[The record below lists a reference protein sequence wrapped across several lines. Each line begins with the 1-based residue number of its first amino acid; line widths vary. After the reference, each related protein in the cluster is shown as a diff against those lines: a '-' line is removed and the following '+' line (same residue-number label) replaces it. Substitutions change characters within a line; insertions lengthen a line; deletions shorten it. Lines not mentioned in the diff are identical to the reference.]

1 MEDSYMTA
9 DTAKGVWILIEQENG
24 KLQDGSLELVG
35 EGRKVA
41 DKLNEEVTAVVPGD
55 IAEEQVG
62 LLAQHGAEW
71 VLCLEHPALNPYSV
85 EVYSQVLSDVIE
97 ERAPS
102 VVLAM
107 GSINGTDLA
116 CRVAAQLGTGL
127 VTSCDRVDV
136 DTEGNLVQVKPI
148 YGAKAAATCIC
159 PADRPQV
166 ATVNFDALELKTPD
180 TGRTAEVEKYKP
192 DVKPEKPSIQNVG
205 FIKGDPKAIDLTEA
219 DIVVAG
225 GMGFSSQENFRL
237 VDELADVIGGSVGA
251 TRRVVDEEWITLSRQ
266 IGLTG
271 KTVRPKLFIACGISG
286 AIQHTMGMKD
296 SKLIVAINTDRNALI
311 FKIAD
316 VSVVGD
322 VMQVVPELTGQ
333 LREAMVQ
340 NSKSS
345 ADDIPDAAS
354 DSKS

>member
-1 MEDSYMTA
+1 MSTV
-9 DTAKGVWILIEQENG
+9 TAKGVWVLIEQENE
-24 KLQDGSLELVG
+24 KLIDGSLELVG

-41 DKLNEEVTAVVPGD
+41 DKLNEGLTVVVPGD

-62 LLAQHGAEW
+62 LLAQHGAERI
-71 VLCLEHPALNPYSV
+71 LCLEHPALNPYSV

-102 VVLAM
+102 VVLAV
-107 GSINGTDLA
+107 GNINGTDLA
-116 CRVAAQLGTGL
+116 CRVAARLGTGL

-136 DTEGNLVQVKPI
+136 NTEGQLVQVKPI

-159 PADRPQV
+159 PADRPQM
-166 ATVNFDALELKTPD
+166 ATVNLDALELKTPD

-192 DVKPEKPSIQNVG
+192 DTKTEKPNIQNVG

-225 GMGFSSQENFRL
+225 GMGFSTQENFRL
-237 VDELADVIGGSVGA
+237 IDELADVIGGSVAA
-251 TRRVVDEEWITLSRQ
+251 TRRVVDEEWTTLSRQ

-271 KTVRPKLFIACGISG
+271 KTVRPKLYIACGISG

-316 VSVVGD
+316 VGVVGD
-322 VMQVVPELTGQ
+322 VMQVVPELTAQ
-333 LREAMVQ
+333 LREAMAQ
-340 NSKSS
+340 GSKSS
-345 ADDIPDAAS
+345 GDDSPEAVSDA
-354 DSKS
+354 KN

>member
-1 MEDSYMTA
+1 MSTG
-9 DTAKGVWILIEQENG
+9 TAKGVWVLIEQENG
-24 KLQDGSLELVG
+24 KLRDGSLELVG

-41 DKLNEEVTAVVPGD
+41 DKLNEGLTVVVQGN
-55 IAEEQVG
+55 IAEEQMG
-62 LLAQHGAEW
+62 LLAQHGAER
-71 VLCLEHPALNPYSV
+71 VLCVEHPALDQYSV
-85 EVYSQVLSDVIE
+85 EVYSQVLSDAIE
-97 ERAPS
+97 EQAPS
-102 VVLAM
+102 VVLAV

-116 CRVAAQLGTGL
+116 CRIAARLGTGL

-148 YGAKAAATCIC
+148 YGGKAAATCIC
-159 PADRPQV
+159 PADRPQM
-166 ATVNFDALELKTPD
+166 ATVNLDALELKSPV

-192 DVKPEKPSIQNVG
+192 DTKTEKPSIQNVG

-225 GMGFSSQENFRL
+225 GMGFSTQENFKMIN
-237 VDELADVIGGSVGA
+237 ELADVIGGSVAA
-251 TRRVVDEEWITLSRQ
+251 TRRVVDEEWTTLSRQ

-271 KTVRPKLFIACGISG
+271 KTVRPKLYIACGISG

-322 VMQVVPELTGQ
+322 VMQVVPELTAQ
-333 LREAMVQ
+333 LREAMAQ
-340 NSKSS
+340 GTKSS
-345 ADDIPDAAS
+345 TDDSPETVSDAES
-354 DSKS
+354 QS

>member
-1 MEDSYMTA
+1 MSA
-9 DTAKGVWILIEQENG
+9 GTAKGVWVLIEQENG
-24 KLQDGSLELVG
+24 KLRDGSLELVG

-41 DKLNEEVTAVVPGD
+41 DKLNEEVTAVILSN

-62 LLAQHGAEW
+62 LLAQHGAER
-71 VLCLEHPALNPYSV
+71 VLCIEHPALSPYSV
-85 EVYSQVLSDVIE
+85 EVYSQVISDVIE
-97 ERAPS
+97 ERAPI
-102 VVLAM
+102 VVLAV

-116 CRVAAQLGTGL
+116 CRVAARLGVGL

-136 DTEGNLVQVKPI
+136 DTEGQLVQVKPI
-148 YGAKAAATCIC
+148 YGGKAAATCIC
-159 PADRPQV
+159 PAGRSQM
-166 ATVNFDALELKTPD
+166 ATVNLDALELKTPD
-180 TGRTAEVEKYKP
+180 TGRIAEVEKFK
-192 DVKPEKPSIQNVG
+192 VSTEPEKPSIQIVD

-237 VDELADVIGGSVGA
+237 IDELADVVGGSVGA

-316 VSVVGD
+316 VGVVGD
-322 VMQVVPELTGQ
+322 VMDVVPELTAQ
-333 LREAMVQ
+333 LREVMAQ

-345 ADDIPDAAS
+345 ADDITDAAS